1 MVELSAFQV
10 WLLLTAAILAG
21 GGCYSAGVAIG
32 TRMARKA
39 ANRAYVAGSD
49 DVRWSATL
57 MNIRADYRVFRL
69 VGYGRVAAAFEA
81 MAVAFG
87 LRP

>member
-10 WLLLTAAILAG
+10 WLLLTAVILVG
-21 GGCYSAGVAIG
+21 GGCYSVGLIIG
-32 TRMARKA
+32 SRMARGVID
-39 ANRAYVAGSD
+39 RAYAAGD
-49 DVRWSATL
+49 RDARRSAAL

-81 MAVAFG
+81 MAVALG
-87 LRP
+87 PRP